1 MKLATW
7 GLVQLLTVIVQ
18 QAEGW
23 NFVSLRP
30 TQHRYSAGETVR
42 QRHNRGSAQI
52 TQTKPRVVYAT
63 TSSDPGGSDTKG
75 TKKKRRRKVAPPV
88 ANDSPSVSIDT
99 SINGSNSIQR
109 EDTLRDPT
117 LAIGDGVADD
127 SSVTKEDLATLSEI
141 AKFEFKRDT
150 PTMDSSILREN
161 LDTALGTMT
170 TAPLD
175 PSSVG
180 GSSNAL
186 LLPDIKEAR
195 KRKQMEEEMAR
206 QQAQAE
212 QKVKIKRSDKEAM
225 RKVSS
230 RIRGAAA
237 AARWCAC
244 ACAFIASSSFFVPVV
259 FAISHCAGAVFV
271 WRNVRVR
278 DCSYWNSNPLPMP
291 MIRTLRRKRMGPFR
305 CCWANEPSRS

>member
-1 MKLATW
+1 MKLATL
-7 GLVQLLTVIVQ
+7 GLVQLLTVIVKQ
-18 QAEGW
+18 SAGW

-30 TQHRYSAGETVR
+30 TQHRYCAGETVR
-42 QRHNRGSAQI
+42 QRYNRGSPQI
-52 TQTKPRVVYAT
+52 IQTRPRVVYAT
-63 TSSDPGGSDTKG
+63 TSSDPGGSDTTG

-88 ANDSPSVSIDT
+88 ATDSPSVSIDT
-99 SINGSNSIQR
+99 SINGSSSIRR
-109 EDTLRDPT
+109 EDTPKDPT
-117 LAIGDGVADD
+117 LAVDDGAADD
-127 SSVTKEDLATLSEI
+127 IGVTKEDLATLSEI

-150 PTMDSSILREN
+150 PTMDSSILRDN
-161 LDTALGTMT
+161 LDTAPGTM

-180 GSSNAL
+180 GSSNEL

-230 RIRGAAA
+230 RVRGAG
-237 AARWCAC
+237 ARTRLWVSL
-244 ACAFIASSSFFVPVV
+244 FIASSSSFVPAVCLPSLTV
-259 FAISHCAGAVFV
+259 RPRFLFGATCVCA
-271 WRNVRVR
+271 
-278 DCSYWNSNPLPMP
+278 CL
-291 MIRTLRRKRMGPFR
+291 
-305 CCWANEPSRS
+305 